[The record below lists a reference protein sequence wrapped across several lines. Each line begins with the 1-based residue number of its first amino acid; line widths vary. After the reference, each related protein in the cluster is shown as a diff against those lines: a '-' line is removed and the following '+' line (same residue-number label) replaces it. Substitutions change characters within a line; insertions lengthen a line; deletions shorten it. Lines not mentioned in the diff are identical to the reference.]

1 MILGSA
7 LVTPSLQVRPF
18 RGDDVAALVAL
29 FADPQV
35 ARYVD
40 DGSALSEE
48 MAWLWI
54 EKSTAN
60 LETYGFGTGAVT
72 RRGGQE
78 VIGWAGI
85 ARPDDAPEEIIYGL
99 ARAHWG
105 RGFGTELVTALSNF
119 ATSRGL
125 VPVRASVHV
134 DNQASTRLLLRAG
147 FAVADRAYRGDPQ
160 SRLYLKLS

>member
-7 LVTPSLQVRPF
+7 LTTPRLEVRPF
-18 RGDDVAALVAL
+18 RGDDVAALVDL

-40 DGSALSEE
+40 QGSALSEE
-48 MAWLWI
+48 AAWLWI

-85 ARPDDAPEEIIYGL
+85 ARPEGAPEEIIYGL

-105 RGFGTELVTALSNF
+105 RGFGGELVAALTDF
-119 ATSRGL
+119 AAARGL

-134 DNQASTRLLLRAG
+134 ENRASVRLLLQAG
-147 FAVADRAYRGDPQ
+147 FVLADRAYGGDPL